1 MSFCNILWLSVL
13 LLDKMRYSP
22 CYLIGWLNRWTGH
35 TYIYLLGLKTFKV
48 FFAKKQSDRDSPKGS
63 GLGTYTSPTLIK

>member
-1 MSFCNILWLSVL
+1 MTGNIEGMWLYE
-13 LLDKMRYSP
+13 K
-22 CYLIGWLNRWTGH
+22 YLGTCTCIKLVKEYTALMYPRIKN
-35 TYIYLLGLKTFKV
+35 FKV